1 MAGKVKKVHP
11 HPFVLSDAET
21 KELREG
27 FNMFD
32 KNGSGSIDSMEVRVA
47 LRVLGFDAPDEEVQ
61 DLLQKFNP
69 GGASEISFDEF
80 TQIIVHK
87 LSYPQP
93 EPQLLRAF
101 HFLDKDGDGWISLQD
116 LTQDA
121 EELDEVLDVD
131 ELREIVMSARRKA
144 NQFDIHTK
152 DVGKI
157 SESDFV
163 AAIMRLYL

>member
-1 MAGKVKKVHP
+1 MKVKKVHP
-11 HPFVLSDAET
+11 HPFILTDTET

-32 KNGSGSIDSMEVRVA
+32 RNGSGTIDSEEVRVA
-47 LRVLGFDAPDEEVQ
+47 LRVLGFDASDEEV
-61 DLLQKFNP
+61 DELLKRFNQ
-69 GGASEISFDEF
+69 GGGSQISFDEF

-93 EPQLLRAF
+93 ESQLLRAF
-101 HFLDKDGDGWISLQD
+101 RFLDKDGDGKISLAD

-121 EELDEVLDVD
+121 EELSEVLDVD
-131 ELREIVMSARRKA
+131 ELREIIMNARGKA

-152 DVGKI
+152 DVGMI
-157 SESDFV
+157 SEADFV
-163 AAIMRLYL
+163 AAIMRVYH